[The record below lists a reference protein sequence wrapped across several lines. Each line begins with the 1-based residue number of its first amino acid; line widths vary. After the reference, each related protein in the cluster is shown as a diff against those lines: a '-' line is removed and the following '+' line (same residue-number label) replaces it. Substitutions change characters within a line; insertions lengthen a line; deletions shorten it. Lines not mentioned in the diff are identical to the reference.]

1 MNKYSLYK
9 NEDVVQKYDK
19 DRYGGPFGQ
28 YLENLEVGTFL
39 SMIDPESERIL
50 DLGAGTGKLSIPLI
64 LKSKEVL
71 SVDSS
76 ANMLRVAGLKSHKLN
91 IEIIAIISDA
101 HYLSFRDRTFDC
113 VVSSRLL
120 MHLIDWEKGIKE
132 ICRVSRKELV
142 IDFPSNLSFASL
154 DILFKRIKRIF
165 LPETQVYNK
174 YSIGDIA
181 KEIKKNGFQVVQ
193 TRKEFFIPFTLHRLF
208 NHPKISNKIERIF
221 RKFYITELFG
231 NPVTLKAIRKNN
243 SRNILPGEE
252 IK

>member
-1 MNKYSLYK
+1 MNKNSAY
-9 NEDVVQKYDK
+9 NIEDRVQEYDK

-28 YLENLEVGTFL
+28 YLENLEVETFL

-50 DLGAGTGKLSIPLI
+50 DVGAGTGKLSIPLI

-91 IEIIAIISDA
+91 IEMKAVISDA

-120 MHLIDWEKGIKE
+120 MHLIDWKKGIKE
-132 ICRVSRKELV
+132 ICRISKKELV
-142 IDFPSNLSFASL
+142 IDFPANLSFASL
-154 DILFKRIKRIF
+154 DILFKRIKRFF

-174 YSIGDIA
+174 YSIGDVA

-193 TRKEFFIPFTLHRLF
+193 TRKEFFMPLIFHRWF
-208 NHPKISNKIERIF
+208 NHPEISNKIEKLF
-221 RKFYITELFG
+221 RNFYITELFG
-231 NPVTLKAIRKNN
+231 NPVTIKAIRKSN

>member
-1 MNKYSLYK
+1 MNKNYIYK
-9 NEDVVQKYDK
+9 IEDVAQEYDK

-28 YLENLEVGTFL
+28 YLENLEVETFL

-91 IEIIAIISDA
+91 IEIKAIISDA
-101 HYLSFRDRTFDC
+101 HYLSFKDRTFDC

-120 MHLIDWEKGIKE
+120 MHLIDWERGIKE
-132 ICRVSRKELV
+132 ICRVSKKELV

-154 DILFKRIKRIF
+154 DILFKRIKRFF

-174 YSIGDIA
+174 YSIGDVT

-231 NPVTLKAIRKNN
+231 NPVTIKAIRKNN
-243 SRNILPGEE
+243 SRNTLLGEE
-252 IK
+252 I